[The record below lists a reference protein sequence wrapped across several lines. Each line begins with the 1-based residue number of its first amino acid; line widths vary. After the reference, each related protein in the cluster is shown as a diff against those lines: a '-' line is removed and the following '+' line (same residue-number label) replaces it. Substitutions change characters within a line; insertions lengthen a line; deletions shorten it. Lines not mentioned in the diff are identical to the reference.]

1 MPGKVASLSRSKLGK
16 EYLLNS
22 SSELYEGLWETITK
36 DSLFFIGWFREAHAI
51 AFAKE
56 VASYNIINKGDK
68 LIDIACGNSIYPKV
82 VSRVCGTTFI
92 GIDLSYTALRESKRL
107 LRGVYP
113 ERDSSVASF
122 PQNDTKRRARNDKE
136 RKSLCSGLIQGEA
149 SQLPLASSKFDVILS
164 THTLEHL
171 PRDKETLEEFARILK
186 KGGYLRLEVPNS
198 KKQMLPLFR
207 PLERRVDK
215 LGHLREYHPSD
226 LITLLSQCKLNI
238 HQIYYRD
245 FLLPWLFFLIEEHLR
260 PIIKLFKLDKAMH
273 KLLPQNGAAQH
284 ALASALSQLIL
295 LENKLLKKNPRGMN
309 ICCIAQRTE

>member
-1 MPGKVASLSRSKLGK
+1 MST
-16 EYLLNS
+16 N

-56 VASYNIINKGDK
+56 VASHNIISQGDK
-68 LIDIACGNSIYPKV
+68 LADIACGNSLYPKA
-82 VSRVCGTTFI
+82 VSRICGTTFV
-92 GIDLSYTALRESKRL
+92 GIDLSHIALQESRRL
-107 LRGVYP
+107 LR
-113 ERDSSVASF
+113 S
-122 PQNDTKRRARNDKE
+122 ARNDKACPI
-136 RKSLCSGLIQGEA
+136 LCSGLIQTEA
-149 SQLPLASSKFDVILS
+149 SQLPLAPSTFDIILS

-198 KKQMLPLFR
+198 KKQVSPLFR
-207 PLERRVDK
+207 PLERRLDK

-226 LITLLSQCKLNI
+226 LITLLSHRHFSVC
-238 HQIYYRD
+238 QIYYTD
-245 FLLPWLFFLIEEHLR
+245 FLLFWFFSSIEEYLR
-260 PIIKLFKLDKAMH
+260 PIIRLFKLDKAMH
-273 KLLPQNGAAQH
+273 KLLPQNGPAQH
-284 ALASALSQLIL
+284 ALASALSRLIL